1 MFMKKLTALLT
12 ALVMAVLIIPA
23 GFAARAEVFGGLLF
37 RELSDGTYEVL
48 RDPDAAKPSGTV
60 SIPETVGGR
69 RVSRIADGAFAG
81 CGELSGVNVPES
93 VTSVGAN
100 AFSGTALLKSQTG
113 DVRYAGRLAVW
124 CDPEADKVT
133 VKEGTLGLADRLF
146 YLAEDLESVSL
157 PSTLVEL
164 GTATF
169 HGCKKLES
177 VNIPEGV
184 ESIGGGAFAECSALT
199 SLTLPRG
206 LKSVGSYAFYNSGIT
221 SVSLPES
228 VEFIGKGAFQN
239 SALSSVDI
247 GSGYINIGGLAFE
260 GTPFYGGQSSLKY
273 AGTVLIGCDR
283 DVISAEIKIGT
294 TAVADMAFSG
304 CGKLQSVSVP
314 SSVRTIGSD
323 AFFACEKLSAVTVPE
338 GVTSVGEN
346 AFRLCSE
353 LSAVTL
359 PQSLR
364 YIKKGAF
371 YGCVKLKTVNGDLS
385 GVEIGEENGSLPQ
398 TPPDP
403 PAVFVC
409 TERSSSSIALSWE
422 ASCPADMYEVDI
434 YKNGSWQVASRSS
447 NTTCVVDGLE
457 ADTVYDFKVYSYR
470 GDVYSSSAVI
480 RAYTSSVSGKPDPV
494 TNVKA
499 VPTANS
505 VELSWDKS
513 ARADSYEIDVYLD
526 GKWTYLAKT
535 SERRYIVT
543 DLSPKTEYEF
553 KIFAFGG
560 SEYSA
565 SVRIT
570 VTTLDASGKPDKVTN
585 VSAVSGSASVTLSWD
600 KSEKADSYEIDVYKN
615 GKWSY
620 VDKFTACS
628 YTVTGLSS
636 GTEYEFR
643 IFAFSGNEYSPSA
656 RIKAAT
662 LGSSGKPSAVSGV
675 SATVTDSSV
684 TLSWNKNA
692 GADSYEVDMYK
703 NGKWTFVQKLAD
715 CTCTV
720 SGLSAE
726 TAYEFKIFAFKG
738 EEYSSSTKV
747 TALTLKSDRPA
758 RVTGAEADPAP
769 TSVTLSWNKSKDAD
783 SYEIDIYRNG
793 RWEFLTN
800 TTNNTYTAEGLSAG
814 TEYKF
819 KIFAFKG
826 EKYSP
831 SVLVSATTVSINAPP
846 SSAFSDTRSV
856 MRGIDVSG
864 WQGEIDFKAVKESGI
879 DFVIIKAGV
888 SSQNASGTVESW
900 EKNYQ
905 SAKKCGLLVGAY
917 WYTYADS
924 IEEAKTE
931 AEDFAAA
938 LKGKTPDLP
947 VYLDLEESGIFANGS
962 SYVTNLVNTFC
973 GVLEDEGL
981 NAGVYCS
988 TTWFTQYVNESA
1000 RLKRPAWIADYRGK
1014 CLYEGAYGIWQYGTE
1029 KVPGIDQ
1036 NCDANWAFN
1045 V

>member
-1 MFMKKLTALLT
+1 MFVKKLTALLT

-23 GFAARAEVFGGLLF
+23 GFSARAETFGGLLF

-48 RDPDAAKPSGTV
+48 RDPSADKPSGTV
-60 SIPETVGGR
+60 SIPETVNGK

-81 CGELSGVNVPES
+81 CEALSGVNVPES
-93 VTSVGAN
+93 ITSVGVN
-100 AFSGTALLKSQTG
+100 AFSGTELLRSQNS

-124 CDPEADKVT
+124 CDPEADDVT

-146 YLAEDLESVSL
+146 YLAEDLKTVSL
-157 PSTLVEL
+157 PQTIVEL

-184 ESIGGGAFAECSALT
+184 ESIKGGVFAECTALT
-199 SLTLPRG
+199 SVTLPRG
-206 LKSVGSYAFYNSGIT
+206 LKSVGSYAFYNSGLT

-228 VEFIGKGAFQN
+228 VEIIGKGAFQN
-239 SALSSVDI
+239 SSVSSVTI
-247 GSGYINIGGLAFE
+247 GDGYINIGGLAFE
-260 GTPFYGGQSSLKY
+260 GTPFYNEQSSLKY
-273 AGTVLIGCDR
+273 AGTVLIGCGA
-283 DVISAEIKIGT
+283 DVTSAEIMGGT
-294 TAVADMAFSG
+294 TAVADMAFGG
-304 CGKLQSVSVP
+304 CGKLQSVSIP
-314 SSVRTIGSD
+314 ASVRTIGSD
-323 AFFACEKLSAVTVPE
+323 AFFACEKLGAVTVPE
-338 GVTSVGEN
+338 GVISIGEN

-359 PQSLR
+359 PESLR
-364 YIKKGAF
+364 SIKKGAF
-371 YGCVKLKTVNGDLS
+371 YGCVMLKTVNGDLS
-385 GVEIGEENGSLPQ
+385 VVEIGEENGSLPQ
-398 TPPDP
+398 MTPDP
-403 PAVFVC
+403 PAVFIC
-409 TERSSSSIALSWE
+409 TEHSISSLTLSWE

-434 YKNGSWQVASRSS
+434 YKNGAWQMASRTSDTS
-447 NTTCVVDGLE
+447 CVVSGLD
-457 ADTVYDFKVYSYR
+457 ADTAYDLKVYSYR
-470 GDVYSSSAVI
+470 GEVYSSSAAL
-480 RAYTSSVSGKPDPV
+480 RAYTDSVSVKPDAV

-499 VPTANS
+499 VPSANS

-513 ARADSYEIDVYLD
+513 AKADSYEVDIYLN

-535 SERRYIVT
+535 SDRRYTVT
-543 DLSPKTEYEF
+543 GLSPSTEYEF
-553 KIFAFGG
+553 KIFAFSG
-560 SEYSA
+560 SEYSSSA
-565 SVRIT
+565 RIK
-570 VTTLDASGKPDKVTN
+570 VTTSDTSGKPDTVTN
-585 VSAVSGSASVTLSWD
+585 VNAVSSSGSVTLSWD
-600 KSEKADSYEIDVYKN
+600 KSERADSYEIDVYKN
-615 GKWSY
+615 GKWTY
-620 VDKFTACS
+620 VDKFEACT

-636 GTEYEFR
+636 GKEYEFR
-643 IFAFSGNEYSPSA
+643 IFAFNGNEYSPSA

-703 NGKWTFVQKLAD
+703 NGKWTFVQKLAN

-738 EEYSSSTKV
+738 EEYSSSTRV

-769 TSVTLSWNKSKDAD
+769 TSVTLSWDKSKDAD

-800 TTNNTYTAEGLSAG
+800 TTNTTYTAEGLSAD

-831 SVLVSATTVSINAPP
+831 SALVIATTVSINAPP
-846 SSAFSDTRSV
+846 SRAFSDTLSV

-864 WQGEIDFKAVKESGI
+864 WQGEIDFKAVKKSGI

-888 SSQNASGTVESW
+888 SSQNAAGTVESW

-924 IEEAKTE
+924 IDEARTE

-947 VYLDLEESGIFANGS
+947 VYLDLEESDIFANGS

-988 TTWFTQYVNESA
+988 TTWFTQYVNEST

-1014 CLYEGAYGIWQYGTE
+1014 CLYEGAYGIWQYGTD
-1029 KVPGIDQ
+1029 KIPGIDK
-1036 NCDANWAFN
+1036 NCDADWAFN
-1045 V
+1045 I